1 MGTPVVAART
11 RALMASQSETVAPW
25 IRLAVGAILG
35 LLAVGVAVLFADMNP
50 ALLLGWAF
58 GVTIAAVLI
67 LFRRR
72 G

>member
-1 MGTPVVAART
+1 MSP
-11 RALMASQSETVAPW
+11 QSETVAPW

-35 LLAVGVAVLFADMNP
+35 LLAVGAAVMFAGMDP

>member
-1 MGTPVVAART
+1 MS
-11 RALMASQSETVAPW
+11 SQSETVAPW
-25 IRLAVGAILG
+25 IRLAVAALVG
-35 LLAVGVAVLFADMNP
+35 LLAIGGAVMFGGLNP
-50 ALLLGWAF
+50 ALLVGWAF

>member
-1 MGTPVVAART
+1 MS
-11 RALMASQSETVAPW
+11 SQTETVAPW
-25 IRLAVGAILG
+25 IRLAVGAVLG
-35 LLAVGVAVLFADMNP
+35 LLVIGGAVMFGGLNP
-50 ALLLGWAF
+50 ALLVGWAF

>member
-1 MGTPVVAART
+1 M
-11 RALMASQSETVAPW
+11 SSKSETVAPW
-25 IRLAVGAILG
+25 IRLAVGAVVG
-35 LLAVGVAVLFADMNP
+35 LLAIVGGILFAELNP

>member
-1 MGTPVVAART
+1 MS
-11 RALMASQSETVAPW
+11 SQSETLAPW
-25 IRLAVGAILG
+25 IRLLVGAVLALLG
-35 LLAVGVAVLFADMNP
+35 VLGGVMFGGLNP

-58 GVTIAAVLI
+58 GVTIAAGLI